1 MQCPWFPWNRRKPL
15 LVMGTALF
23 VFFCLH
29 LQTSSSSPA
38 PRSLSPCTYNL
49 ILHHVAPY
57 GLLPALCIQPFVL
70 WEFVRKLNDNTSPK
84 SKRTLKI
91 YLTSKYT
98 ELIPFLNSLPRK
110 SCCKATS
117 SYWSDYSSRGLTHMV
132 GIMYCKLMAP
142 GRLVQR
148 CCWQCVVRSHILS
161 CIALTAWYS

>member
-1 MQCPWFPWNRRKPL
+1 MQCPWFPWNHRKPL
-15 LVMGTALF
+15 MVMGTALF
-23 VFFCLH
+23 VFCCLH
-29 LQTSSSSPA
+29 LQTSSSPS

-84 SKRTLKI
+84 SKRTLTF

-98 ELIPFLNSLPRK
+98 ELIPFLNS
-110 SCCKATS
+110 CKATS
-117 SYWSDYSSRGLTHMV
+117 SYWSDYSRRGLTHMV

-142 GRLVQR
+142 GGLVQR

>member
-23 VFFCLH
+23 VFCCLH
-29 LQTSSSSPA
+29 LQTSSSPS

-84 SKRTLKI
+84 SKRTLKF

-98 ELIPFLNSLPRK
+98 ELIPFLNS
-110 SCCKATS
+110 CKATS

>member
-1 MQCPWFPWNRRKPL
+1 MQCPWFPWNHRKPL
-15 LVMGTALF
+15 MVMGTALF
-23 VFFCLH
+23 VFCCLH
-29 LQTSSSSPA
+29 LQTSSSPS

-84 SKRTLKI
+84 SKRTLTF

-98 ELIPFLNSLPRK
+98 ELIPFLNS
-110 SCCKATS
+110 CKATS

>member
-1 MQCPWFPWNRRKPL
+1 MQCPWFPWNHRKPL
-15 LVMGTALF
+15 MVMGTALF
-23 VFFCLH
+23 VFCCLH
-29 LQTSSSSPA
+29 LQTSSSPA

-84 SKRTLKI
+84 SKRTLTF

-98 ELIPFLNSLPRK
+98 ELIPFLNS
-110 SCCKATS
+110 CKATS
-117 SYWSDYSSRGLTHMV
+117 SYGSDYSSRGLTHMV